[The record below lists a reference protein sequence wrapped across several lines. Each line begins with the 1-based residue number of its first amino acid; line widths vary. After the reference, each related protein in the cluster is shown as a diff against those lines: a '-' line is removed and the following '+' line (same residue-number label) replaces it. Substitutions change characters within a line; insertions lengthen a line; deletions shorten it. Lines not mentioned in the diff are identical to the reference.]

1 MERQINATLTFT
13 QINSKY
19 INFPW
24 RMKYIEL
31 ELLLL
36 SKFKI
41 KFDKLV
47 IENLKNINNTTLYN
61 DIPENTSV

>member
-13 QINSKY
+13 QINSKC
-19 INFPW
+19 INFPI

-41 KFDKLV
+41 EFDKLV
-47 IENLKNINNTTLYN
+47 I
-61 DIPENTSV
+61 